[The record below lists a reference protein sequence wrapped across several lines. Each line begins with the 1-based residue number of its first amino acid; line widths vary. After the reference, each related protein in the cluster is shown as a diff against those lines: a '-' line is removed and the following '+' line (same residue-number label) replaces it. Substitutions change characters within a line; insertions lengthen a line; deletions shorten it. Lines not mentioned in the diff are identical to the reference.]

1 MSIFECVERYRK
13 AFLFLLVFIVVAGI
27 VLVMQMPVS
36 LFPNVTFP
44 RIVILVDNGEEP
56 AERMMVEITKPLEE
70 AVNSVPGV
78 NLVRSITSR

>member
-1 MSIFECVERYRK
+1 
-13 AFLFLLVFIVVAGI
+13 
-27 VLVMQMPVS
+27 
-36 LFPNVTFP
+36 
-44 RIVILVDNGEEP
+44 VILVDNGEEP